1 MNLGKEL
8 ACSTKKAG
16 NAIAQMDWR
25 KSPVSFPLRNSREK
39 TQKAQKLRPNKSESF
54 LRLLRFFAAIH

>member
-16 NAIAQMDWR
+16 NAIVQMDWR
-25 KSPVSFPLRNSREK
+25 KSPVGFRSRNSREK
-39 TQKAQKLRPNKSESF
+39 AQKLRRDKTESF
-54 LRLLRFFAAIH
+54 LRLWRFFAAIH